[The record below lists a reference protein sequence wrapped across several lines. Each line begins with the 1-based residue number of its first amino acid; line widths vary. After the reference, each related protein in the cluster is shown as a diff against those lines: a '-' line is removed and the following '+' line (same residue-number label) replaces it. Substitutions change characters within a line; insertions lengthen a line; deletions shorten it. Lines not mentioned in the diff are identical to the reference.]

1 MDGVKAEVSEKI
13 RGAQTA
19 SLFLDFDGTL
29 VPISPDPRHP
39 RLDAVTAETLERI
52 VGHGLMT
59 VAVISGR
66 AVEDLY
72 CRIRLEG
79 VIYAGNHGMEIFGR
93 GLGFVEP
100 VAWSRR
106 EALADVCAMLCEAL
120 RDVEGVMVEN
130 KGLTASVHYRLVA
143 AEAVPAVFQT
153 VYDAVQQAGD
163 FRLNP
168 GRKVYE
174 IAPRTNWNKGMAA
187 KWINQHLRREPA
199 FTVYVGDDT
208 TDEDAF
214 AALEGQLTVK
224 VGPASDTLARY
235 HLPDPSAV
243 QELLAWLAEFDQFA
257 GNKAAGSAS
266 PSHP

>member
-1 MDGVKAEVSEKI
+1 MDGVKAEVAEKI
-13 RGAQTA
+13 RGAQSA

-29 VPISPDPRHP
+29 VPIAPDPRHP
-39 RLDAVTAETLERI
+39 RLDSVTAQTLEGI
-52 VGHGLMT
+52 VGRGLLT

-72 CRIRLEG
+72 CRIRLDG

-106 EALADVCAMLCEAL
+106 EALAELCGELCDQL
-120 RDVEGVMVEN
+120 REYEGVMVEN
-130 KGLTASVHYRLVA
+130 KGLTASVHYRMAA
-143 AEAVPAVFQT
+143 AEVVPCVFQA
-153 VYDAVQQAGD
+153 VYDAVERSGG

-199 FTVYVGDDT
+199 FTVYIGDDT

-214 AALEGQLTVK
+214 AALGGQVTVK

-235 HLPDPSAV
+235 HLPDPCAV
-243 QELLAWLAEFDQFA
+243 QELLGWLAEFDP
-257 GNKAAGSAS
+257 AS
-266 PSHP
+266 L